1 MAEGVCRVGVLGP
14 LVLERE
20 GRPVPLPS
28 GRQRSLLA
36 LLLMAGGAPLS
47 RQAAGYAL
55 RRGEFELDSV
65 RFDALVERARAEPD
79 QARTLLREALD
90 LVRGEP
96 LCDVPAERSLAQW
109 RRALEEKCL
118 HALVLRIEADLEAGA
133 AGELVAE
140 LESLVAAH
148 PFEER
153 PWAQLMLAL
162 CLSPYAERVI
172 T

>member
-1 MAEGVCRVGVLGP
+1 M
-14 LVLERE
+14 
-20 GRPVPLPS
+20 PLPS